1 MEDQVYNHRRKK
13 IAWLQQLRIGEV
25 TNEINTEIAKLQTI
39 MQRYLNVQDRNKVL
53 CIAGFLC
60 WGERRYHASC
70 TELLEFKWIVIVNL
84 LCSH

>member
-1 MEDQVYNHRRKK
+1 M
-13 IAWLQQLRIGEV
+13 GEI

-60 WGERRYHASC
+60 WGER
-70 TELLEFKWIVIVNL
+70 
-84 LCSH
+84 